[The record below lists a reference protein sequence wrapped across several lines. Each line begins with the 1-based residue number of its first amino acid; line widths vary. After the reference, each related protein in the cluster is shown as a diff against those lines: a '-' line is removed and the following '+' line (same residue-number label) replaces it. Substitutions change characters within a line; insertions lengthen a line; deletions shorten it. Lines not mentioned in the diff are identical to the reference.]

1 MDSRLHGDDRIDM
14 REGMKKFQV
23 IFQPSG
29 GRGEVL
35 EGKTIL
41 EASRELRVGIES
53 LCGGMRDCGKCKVQ
67 LVEGTLS
74 PFTDEEAK
82 FITEKERVEGYR
94 LGCAAQIEGDALVFV
109 PEESRAGKQV
119 VRKAATGRAIELNPA
134 IHLYYLEL
142 SPPTLHDPDG
152 DLDRLKEGLSE
163 SYHLSSLDIDYHA
176 LLKVPGVLRKADWKV
191 TVAIW
196 MEKEILD
203 VKPGKVEDAYGLAID
218 IGTTTV
224 AAYLCNLRNGEL
236 VATDSMMNPQMSYG
250 EDVMSRITYTVTHPG
265 DGLERMHG
273 LIVDGLNQVIR
284 DITVKC
290 HLDPEDILEL
300 TFVGNTVM
308 HHMLLKID
316 PQYLGLSPFPPVI
329 RQSVKIKARD
339 LGLKVHPS
347 ANVYVLPVEAG
358 FVGADNVG
366 VLIAEEPYRQD
377 QMVLIIDIGTNGEL
391 VMGSRKILI
400 SSSCATGPALEGA
413 YIKFGMRAA
422 PGAIERV
429 SINPETLEVDF
440 KVVGEEHRRS
450 ESKNVRARGICGS
463 GIIDAIAEFYRNGI
477 IDKSGRFNPNIQSS
491 RLRTSDGKQEFI
503 IAWQEETSIG
513 KEITITQTDV
523 RNVQLAK
530 GALYAG
536 AKLMMRRLGVDK
548 LDKVILAGAF
558 GSYIDKEKAMI
569 LGMFPDCDLR
579 SVYAVGNAAGDGA
592 RIALLNRK
600 KREEAEEIAR
610 KVEYMEL
617 TIEGDFQTEFIEA
630 LEFPHAK
637 DSFPHLRDVVRKDIL
652 EQ

>member
-1 MDSRLHGDDRIDM
+1 M

-35 EGKTIL
+35 QGKTIL
-41 EASRELRVGIES
+41 EASRELGVEIES
-53 LCGGMRDCGKCKVQ
+53 LCGGVKDCGKCKVR
-67 LVEGTLS
+67 LVEGILS
-74 PFTDEEAK
+74 TFTDEEAK
-82 FITEKERVEGYR
+82 FITERERAEGYR
-94 LGCAAQIEGDALVFV
+94 LGCAAQVAGDVLIFI

-119 VRKAATGRAIELNPA
+119 IRKAATERTIGLNPA
-134 IHLYYLEL
+134 IHLYYVEL

-152 DLDRLKEGLSE
+152 DLDRLKEGLHE
-163 SYHLSSLDIDYHA
+163 KYRLSSLDIDYHA
-176 LLKVPGVLRKADWKV
+176 LLRLPVILRQANWKV
-191 TVAIW
+191 TAAIW

-203 VKPGKVEDAYGLAID
+203 IKPGKVEDAYGLAID

-224 AAYLCNLRNGEL
+224 AAYLCNLRSGEL
-236 VATDSMMNPQMSYG
+236 VATESMMNPQMSYG
-250 EDVMSRITYTVTHPG
+250 EDVMSRISYTVTHPG
-265 DGLERMHG
+265 DGLEKMHR
-273 LIVDGLNQVIR
+273 LIVDGLNQLIR
-284 DITVKC
+284 DITGKC
-290 HLDPEDILEL
+290 GLGPEDVLEL

-308 HHMLLKID
+308 HHLLLKID

-329 RQSVKIKARD
+329 RQSINLKARD

-429 SINPETLEVDF
+429 KIDPETLEVDF
-440 KVVGEEHRRS
+440 RVVGEELWRS

-463 GIIDAIAEFYRNGI
+463 GIIDAMAEFYRHGI
-477 IDKSGRFNPNIQSS
+477 IDKSGRFNPNIQAS
-491 RLRTSDGKQEFI
+491 RLRTTDGKPEFI
-503 IAWQEETSIG
+503 IARQEETSIG
-513 KEITITQTDV
+513 KEITITQADV

-536 AKLMMRRLGVDK
+536 AKLMMKRLGVDK

-569 LGMFPDCDLR
+569 LGMFPDCDLTN
-579 SVYAVGNAAGDGA
+579 VYAVGNAAGDGA
-592 RIALLNRK
+592 RIALLNRE
-600 KREEAEEIAR
+600 KRTEAEEIAR
-610 KVEYMEL
+610 KVEYVEL
-617 TIEGDFQTEFIEA
+617 TIEPDFQKEFIEA
-630 LEFPHAK
+630 LEFPHMN
-637 DSFPHLRDVVRKDIL
+637 DTFPHLREVVRKDIL
-652 EQ
+652 GQ